1 MTRRIRDRE
10 GCYHGCDGLH
20 PIRLQEAIHSFEKL
34 HAQASTSP
42 RLLKAEIEVIERNTM
57 DSRALRI
64 MKALHIENV
73 TNPCSGNTQKI
84 ENKAVLPQP
93 AYKSIKKVIS
103 RNGEVWR
110 PCPYEHD
117 TYFKIIGETDFG

>member
-1 MTRRIRDRE
+1 
-10 GCYHGCDGLH
+10 
-20 PIRLQEAIHSFEKL
+20 
-34 HAQASTSP
+34 
-42 RLLKAEIEVIERNTM
+42 M

-93 AYKSIKKVIS
+93 AYKSIKKGTS

-110 PCPYEHD
+110 PCPYKHD
-117 TYFKIIGETDFG
+117 TQFKIIGASELTALKKEFCKRSLGNKPFSSHGISIKTTS